1 MQTITIRGV
10 TYGVK
15 LPDVITRRQLVDAT
29 RKAVASLEADPYPS
43 ARVCAAVLAACI
55 PELAAAV
62 KLDRARLLRDVYGAG
77 NETLVA
83 LDARGWTLDDV
94 FSSIFG
100 REVDGANVGGEL
112 WAALLAQAYPT
123 REEVVSAGKP

>member
-1 MQTITIRGV
+1 MLFRS
-10 TYGVK
+10 
-15 LPDVITRRQLVDAT
+15 VDAT
-29 RKAVASLEADPYPS
+29 RKAVASLEADQYPS